1 MTDLAFL
8 SRIASTVHDLS
19 PEQTASAVRLAL
31 EHGIPPAGIMEGLAM
46 GMEAVGEDYKRQ
58 KVFLPELLVAEQCL
72 RMGLGE
78 IEKFVGDD
86 GLRAVEDAR
95 ERLAERAASWLP
107 ALSSC
112 VTRLLHSSD
121 SFLVSRQK

>member
-1 MTDLAFL
+1 MTDLML
-8 SRIASTVHDLS
+8 ISRIAATVHDLA
-19 PEQTASAVRLAL
+19 PEQTAAAVRLAL
-31 EHGIPPAGIMEGLAM
+31 EHGVSPAEVMEGMAM
-46 GMEAVGEDYKRQ
+46 GMESVGEDYKRQ

-78 IEKFVGDD
+78 IENFVGDE
-86 GLRAVEDAR
+86 GLHAVEEAR
-95 ERLAERAASWLP
+95 QRLAERAASWLP

>member
-1 MTDLAFL
+1 MADLTL
-8 SRIASTVHDLS
+8 VSQIAYTVHNLL
-19 PEQTASAVRLAL
+19 PEQTVSAVRRAL
-31 EHGIPPAGIMEGLAM
+31 EAGMSPSDVMEGLAM

-72 RMGLGE
+72 RLGLSE
-78 IEKFVGDD
+78 VETFVGRD
-86 GLRAVEDAR
+86 GSVTVEEAR
-95 ERLAERAASWLP
+95 RRLAERAASWLP

-121 SFLVSRQK
+121 SFLVSKQK